1 MEMFS
6 CAYFETL
13 KKSLKK
19 HLRVSTSDYSFALL
33 IYLLSAV
40 PLQSKRKTMIFHG
53 KENVH

>member
-19 HLRVSTSDYSFALL
+19 HLRVSTSDYSSALL